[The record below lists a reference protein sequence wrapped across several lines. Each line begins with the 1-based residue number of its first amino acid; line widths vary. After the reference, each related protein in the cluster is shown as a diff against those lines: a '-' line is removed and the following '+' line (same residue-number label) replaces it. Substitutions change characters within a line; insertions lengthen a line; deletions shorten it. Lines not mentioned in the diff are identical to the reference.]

1 MGAVSIGV
9 HRKAGGSEWRF
20 SAATNTW
27 FPLGKCGEQPQPF
40 KTPNY
45 GGGLA
50 MTSPSRSKRP
60 YLIRAMHEW
69 MGDNGHTP
77 HIVIDAAI
85 DGVTV
90 PREHVKDGKIILNI
104 SHSAAH
110 NLKLTNAA
118 VSFRARFSGVPFDVW
133 VPVASV
139 LGIYAKETGQGMIF
153 SHGADQPEPPDGPED
168 QEKPRSGR
176 SHLTV
181 VK

>member
-1 MGAVSIGV
+1 
-9 HRKAGGSEWRF
+9 
-20 SAATNTW
+20 
-27 FPLGKCGEQPQPF
+27 
-40 KTPNY
+40 
-45 GGGLA
+45 
-50 MTSPSRSKRP
+50 MTVPSRSKRP
-60 YLIRAMHEW
+60 YLVRAMHEW

-77 HIVIDAAI
+77 HIVVDAAI

-110 NLKLTNAA
+110 NLKLSNDA

-133 VPVASV
+133 VPIGAV

-153 SHGADQPEPPDGPED
+153 SHGADHPEPPDSPRGPDSSPDER
-168 QEKPRSGR
+168 EGTRSER
-176 SHLTV
+176 SHLKV